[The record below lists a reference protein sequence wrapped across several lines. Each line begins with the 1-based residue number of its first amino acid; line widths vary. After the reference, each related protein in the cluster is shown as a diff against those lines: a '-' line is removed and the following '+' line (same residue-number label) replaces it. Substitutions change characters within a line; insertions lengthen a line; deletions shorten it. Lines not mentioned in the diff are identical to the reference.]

1 MGCFSGWL
9 GTAGNINSGVK
20 AGGTSGIKN
29 QSKSFFMQ
37 KDKETKVRR
46 PPGSRISSGVHC
58 RGAEWAGPMGW

>member
-1 MGCFSGWL
+1 VGCLSGWS

-37 KDKETKVRR
+37 KDKETKVSAR
-46 PPGSRISSGVHC
+46 
-58 RGAEWAGPMGW
+58 AG